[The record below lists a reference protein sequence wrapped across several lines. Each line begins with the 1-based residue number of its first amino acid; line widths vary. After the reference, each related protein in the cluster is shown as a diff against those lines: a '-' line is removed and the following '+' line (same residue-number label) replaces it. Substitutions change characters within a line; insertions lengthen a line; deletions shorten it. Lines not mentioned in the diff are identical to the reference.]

1 MPNTASV
8 RARVGVDFL
17 LRELDP
23 GSDQDVLQDVRL
35 PKFCDFVCYSL
46 MRMDL
51 WPMTERIERVLRKEG
66 PGLRPDEDLLHRIVD
81 NLIEVHSMP
90 SDFVSVIQPTAAKNS
105 EGSGAEETGKRP
117 VPVLPVR
124 DTVLFPHA
132 VLPLTVG
139 RESSIQLIQSLG
151 EEKTILVV
159 AQRDARQDS
168 PQSADLFATGT
179 RATVHKV
186 VKMPNQSLFVFTEG
200 NERVH
205 LGEFAQLTP
214 FMTAEYEAIPD
225 VEPQQ
230 TPEAEALQRNVV
242 SQFQQIVTSSP
253 TLSDDLQTIAINID
267 EPGRLADFIASSLPF
282 LTTTDKQELL
292 ETPDVSA
299 RLERINKHLA
309 KELEVQQ
316 LRNKIQTEVQDSVQS
331 SQRDYYLREQLKAIQ
346 KELGDVDDTQ
356 KDIAE
361 LKEKIETAGMPDDVK
376 KDALKE
382 LGRLSR
388 MNPAAADYSL
398 TRNYVEWL
406 AVLPWGKTSSG
417 EVDILKAKGI
427 LDEDHYGLK
436 KVKDRSL
443 DYLSVRRLKPDMKG
457 PILCFVGPPGV
468 GKTSLGRS
476 IAKALDRKF
485 SRISLGGMHDEA
497 EIRGHR
503 RTYIGALP
511 GQIIQHLKRV
521 EVKDPVFM
529 LDEIDKLGRDFR
541 GDPASALLETLD
553 PEQNNTFRDNYLDQP
568 FDLSKVLFICTAN
581 QLDTIPGPLL
591 DRMEIIELTGYTE
604 EEKVNIAIK
613 YLIPRQIKE
622 NGITEEQIEFPK
634 ESVHLIARHY
644 TREAGVRKLEQQ
656 IGTVC
661 RKVARKIAEGTTEKV
676 VITPE
681 IVHEFLGGI
690 KVRVDTE
697 IAERTKRAG
706 VAVGLAWT
714 PAGGD
719 VLFIEANRM
728 KGKGGFTI
736 TGQIGDVMK
745 ESMQAALTW
754 VRSNAASLGL
764 DEDFTKDTDL
774 HIHVPAGAIPKDG
787 PSAGVTMATALVS
800 LLTDTPVHPLTAM
813 TGEITLSGNVLP
825 VGGIKE
831 KFLAAKRA
839 GVRDVILPTDCKQQ
853 VDEDLTPDQTEGV
866 TIHYATRIE
875 DVLAVAL
882 PKTQREKAQDEV
894 VREEVLHA
902 TV

>member
-1 MPNTASV
+1 MAN
-8 RARVGVDFL
+8 
-17 LRELDP
+17 
-23 GSDQDVLQDVRL
+23 
-35 PKFCDFVCYSL
+35 
-46 MRMDL
+46 
-51 WPMTERIERVLRKEG
+51 
-66 PGLRPDEDLLHRIVD
+66 
-81 NLIEVHSMP
+81 
-90 SDFVSVIQPTAAKNS
+90 DFVSVIRPTAVKPGDAS
-105 EGSGAEETGKRP
+105 GSFRAHGA

-159 AQRDARQDS
+159 AQRDARLDS
-168 PQSADLFATGT
+168 PEGPDLHEVGT

-200 NERVH
+200 NERVR
-205 LGEFAQLTP
+205 LGDFTQLHP
-214 FMTAEYEAIPD
+214 FMTAEYELIEETDA
-225 VEPQQ
+225 QK
-230 TPEAEALQRNVV
+230 TPEIEALQRNVV
-242 SQFQQIVTSSP
+242 SQFQTIVTSSP

-282 LTTTDKQELL
+282 LTTGDKQELL
-292 ETPDVSA
+292 ETPDVTA

-316 LRNKIQTEVQDSVQS
+316 LRNKIQTEVQDSVQQ

-346 KELGDVDDTQ
+346 KELGDLDDTQ

-361 LKEKIETAGMPDDVK
+361 LRAKIESAGMPEEVQ

-406 AVLPWGKTSSG
+406 AVLPWSKTSSG
-417 EVDILKAKGI
+417 EVDILKAKEC

-436 KVKDRSL
+436 KVKDRIL

-476 IAKALDRKF
+476 IARALDRKF

-511 GQIIQHLKRV
+511 GQVIQHLKRV

-604 EEKVNIAIK
+604 EEKVAIAEK
-613 YLIPRQIKE
+613 YLIPRQIEE
-622 NGITEEQIEFPK
+622 NGVPPEMIAIPTD
-634 ESVHLIARHY
+634 SVSLIARHY

-656 IGTVC
+656 IGTVV
-661 RKVARKIAEGTTEKV
+661 RKLARKIAEGRTEQLT
-676 VITPE
+676 ITPE
-681 IVHEFLGGI
+681 VIHEFLGGI

-706 VAVGLAWT
+706 VVVGLAWT

-719 VLFIEANRM
+719 ILFIEANKM
-728 KGKGGFTI
+728 KGKGGFNI

-754 VRSNAASLGL
+754 VRSNALSLGL
-764 DEDFTKDTDL
+764 DEDFTKEMDI

-800 LLTDTPVHPLTAM
+800 LLTDRPVRPLLAM
-813 TGEITLSGNVLP
+813 TGEITLSGDVLP

-839 GVRDVILPTDCKQQ
+839 GVRDVIIPVDCKQQ
-853 VDEDLTPDQTEGV
+853 VDEDLTPDQTEGIA
-866 TIHYATRIE
+866 IHYARRIE
-875 DVLAVAL
+875 DVLEVAL
-882 PKTQREKAQDEV
+882 PKSQYEV
-894 VREEVLHA
+894 AEDQEVREEVLSA
-902 TV
+902 VA